1 MAENRNRKSK
11 IVLLFLIFSFSLLI
25 LIARFLYIDITKS
38 TNFPNLRTSEIDT
51 ALRGSIISLDHF
63 TLSSSKK
70 LYKAEINTYNIDPNK
85 KELFVKLFSIYSGM
99 NPKRIM
105 SKLNSHKG
113 RVVLSYRIDSKRAFY
128 LKELA
133 KKLYNLKVF
142 REYEDKRTKIIY
154 RSGLDILE
162 SGEYRDYKYKD
173 IFTPYIGYL
182 QKRND
187 NKGFTRGFGVKGVE
201 KYYDENLKPLQNG
214 FIYGQ
219 RDVVNNIIFNR
230 KSKVIQRID
239 GGTLYLNVN
248 LKLQKSIEHILD
260 KLKNDLGAKEIVAA
274 VMESNSGKILSLA
287 TTKRY
292 NPNRIKKSDYSK
304 LNITASEYAYEPGS
318 VMKPITLSILLK
330 NSKVNPYEI
339 IDVHGGRYKIKN
351 KIIKDDH
358 RFEKLSAEDI
368 IVHSSN
374 VGISILAQRLDAIDF
389 FQGLKDFGFSKQ
401 SGVDLFYDKK
411 GSIPSVLKM
420 QNEIYKATVAY
431 GYGLRVTFMQLLKA
445 YNVFNNNGI
454 MLKPLIASYILFNNK
469 SYPIVNDEQKRVLSQ
484 KTASQIK
491 DILIKTVN
499 EGTGKR
505 AKTEG
510 LQIGGKTGT
519 AHIASFGVYKESY
532 NSSFFGFANDKER
545 KYTIGVFVK
554 EPKIE
559 NYTYFASKSAV
570 VVFKSIVD
578 EMLEQKLLISE
589 PRPKSR

>member
-1 MAENRNRKSK
+1 MAENKNKKSK

-38 TNFPNLRTSEIDT
+38 TNFPNLRTSEINT

-219 RDVVNNIIFNR
+219 
-230 KSKVIQRID
+230 
-239 GGTLYLNVN
+239 
-248 LKLQKSIEHILD
+248 
-260 KLKNDLGAKEIVAA
+260 
-274 VMESNSGKILSLA
+274 
-287 TTKRY
+287 
-292 NPNRIKKSDYSK
+292 
-304 LNITASEYAYEPGS
+304 
-318 VMKPITLSILLK
+318 
-330 NSKVNPYEI
+330 
-339 IDVHGGRYKIKN
+339 
-351 KIIKDDH
+351 
-358 RFEKLSAEDI
+358 
-368 IVHSSN
+368 
-374 VGISILAQRLDAIDF
+374 
-389 FQGLKDFGFSKQ
+389 
-401 SGVDLFYDKK
+401 
-411 GSIPSVLKM
+411 
-420 QNEIYKATVAY
+420 
-431 GYGLRVTFMQLLKA
+431 
-445 YNVFNNNGI
+445 
-454 MLKPLIASYILFNNK
+454 
-469 SYPIVNDEQKRVLSQ
+469 
-484 KTASQIK
+484 
-491 DILIKTVN
+491 KTVN
-499 EGTGKR
+499 
-505 AKTEG
+505 
-510 LQIGGKTGT
+510 I
-519 AHIASFGVYKESY
+519 
-532 NSSFFGFANDKER
+532 D
-545 KYTIGVFVK
+545 
-554 EPKIE
+554 
-559 NYTYFASKSAV
+559 
-570 VVFKSIVD
+570 
-578 EMLEQKLLISE
+578 
-589 PRPKSR
+589 